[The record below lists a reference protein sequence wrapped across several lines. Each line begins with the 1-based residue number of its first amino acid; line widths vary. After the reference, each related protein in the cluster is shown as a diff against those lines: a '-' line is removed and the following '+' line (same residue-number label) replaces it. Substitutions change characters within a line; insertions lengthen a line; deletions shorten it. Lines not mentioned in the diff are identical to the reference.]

1 MNKMNFYKKITIIMS
16 LWFFSCMSE
25 PISYESQNIEIKDEN
40 IDWFYDVSTEK
51 LFLQIDL
58 SNIEPELIEHLL
70 VKLSP
75 LQPDFQELFDDGQGD
90 DLIAG
95 NQIYS
100 VMIDNVLFEDNY
112 ILNTK
117 LNLNDDIMQESEYS
131 IDFNAPTI
139 IDDAIY
145 PIIPLQHILDED
157 NYTLFNIILAID
169 DQDGREDIEYVR
181 FYIKKI
187 NFVNGELVDNECNYE
202 PVQENEYQWDPS
214 WEMSYIGENTNGQ
227 YIYQTE
233 IPMLPM
239 SACGGFGQVQFKFIV
254 QDQKGFQDTLEIDYV
269 IEICPG
275 VCE

>member
-1 MNKMNFYKKITIIMS
+1 MNVYKKITIIMF

-25 PISYESQNIEIKDEN
+25 PMSYESQDIEIKDEN
-40 IDWFYDVSTEK
+40 IDWFYDIDTEK
-51 LFLQIDL
+51 LFLQINL
-58 SNIEPELIEHLL
+58 SNIEPELIKHLL

-75 LQPDFQELFDDGQGD
+75 LQSDFQELFDDGQGD
-90 DLIAG
+90 DMIAG

-100 VMIDNVLFEDNY
+100 VIIDNVLFEDNY

-139 IDDAIY
+139 IDDVIY

-157 NYTLFNIILAID
+157 DYTLFNIILAVD

-187 NFVNGELVDNECNYE
+187 DFFNGELVDNECDYDL
-202 PVQENEYQWDPS
+202 VQENEYQWDPS
-214 WEMSYIGENTNGQ
+214 WEMSYVGENTSGQ
-227 YIYQTE
+227 YIYQTA
-233 IPMLPM
+233 IPMLSM

-254 QDQKGFQDTLEIDYV
+254 QDQQGFQDTLEIDDV